1 MENDQTGLPSWASAL
16 AAQVQTSFAAQLMQ
30 MRAEHERRAAD
41 DREAIRTLLEG
52 CSAGAR
58 DARVARAQLQDQQHE
73 FEALQERVPRAEK
86 GKRVDNRREQD
97 LSPTRLEARLFFHRG
112 LFYVRVGSRNLT

>member
-1 MENDQTGLPSWASAL
+1 
-16 AAQVQTSFAAQLMQ
+16 MQ

-73 FEALQERVPRAEK
+73 FEALQERVRIEAAERSALTAVQAKAARRRA
-86 GKRVDNRREQD
+86 
-97 LSPTRLEARLFFHRG
+97 SG
-112 LFYVRVGSRNLT
+112 LALDFGEGSGTP

>member
-58 DARVARAQLQDQQHE
+58 DALVARAQLQEQQHE
-73 FEALQERVPRAEK
+73 FEALQERVRIEAAE
-86 GKRVDNRREQD
+86 RSA
-97 LSPTRLEARLFFHRG
+97 LTATRILHLN
-112 LFYVRVGSRNLT
+112 S